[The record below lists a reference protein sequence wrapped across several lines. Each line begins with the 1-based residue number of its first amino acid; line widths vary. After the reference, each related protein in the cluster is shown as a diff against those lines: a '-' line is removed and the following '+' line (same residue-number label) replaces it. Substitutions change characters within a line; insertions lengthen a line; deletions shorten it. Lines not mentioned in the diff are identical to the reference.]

1 MRTDTI
7 VIYSSSQK
15 ISHEVEC
22 FIKETRSREGRPGKV
37 FRVHDGKD
45 FRVKIEVYHPY
56 LVFKETNCWYELT
69 AWKLAQYRTE
79 YRRIEICVFTYDRL
93 LPAQAAGLMRSGA
106 DSFLDL
112 RDDDEVTRAGIAR
125 IIRGDVYMPEWVSE
139 AEKDEQEGPGEHPG
153 LTRREQE
160 AFRLVGLGDGDYEI
174 ACKMGVSY
182 GMAKNYLSALRRK
195 LGVKRTNAL
204 PVLAIRAGLV
214 RYDELVN
221 PGIDSRVLGRV

>member
-1 MRTDTI
+1 
-7 VIYSSSQK
+7 
-15 ISHEVEC
+15 
-22 FIKETRSREGRPGKV
+22 
-37 FRVHDGKD
+37 VHDGKD
-45 FRVKIEVYHPY
+45 FKVKVEVYHPR
-56 LVFKETNCWYELT
+56 LVFIETNCWYELT
-69 AWKLAQYRTE
+69 AWKLAQYRAK
-79 YRRIEICVFTYDRL
+79 YRRMEICVFTYDRL
-93 LPAQAAGLMRSGA
+93 LPAHAAGLMRSGA

-112 RDDDEVTRAGIAR
+112 RDDDEVTRTEITR
-125 IIRGDVYMPEWVSE
+125 IIRGDVYIPEWVSE

-195 LGVKRTNAL
+195 LGAKRTNAL
-204 PVLAIRAGLV
+204 TVLAIRAGLV